1 MIHHGPVTGYKFE
14 IDVYMTF
21 LIDRILVAKNTVLKC
36 FQVTSSRRYL
46 ESQEF
51 FQGGKRFWNCM
62 NVYKQLKI

>member
-14 IDVYMTF
+14 IDVHMTF

-46 ESQEF
+46 ESQDF
-51 FQGGKRFWNCM
+51 FREANDFEIVWTFTSN
-62 NVYKQLKI
+62 